1 MPTGGRYDVVAYETD
16 ESSTAIEGT
25 SVITAQ
31 GTAPTIVCNNGN
43 YIQII
48 RKVFNF
54 ASAADAHY
62 WATLQGTQ
70 GIEPSCEIWDR
81 NEVQPRYSEFMAVD
95 VVGASAILD
104 VYFTEPRADV
114 ANAASWSERYEI
126 KVLNVISDILPSS
139 VDYYHTS
146 S

>member
-1 MPTGGRYDVVAYETD
+1 MPTGGRFDVIAYEND

-25 SVITAQ
+25 SVITPQ

-43 YIQII
+43 YIHII

-54 ASAADAHY
+54 TSAADAYY

-70 GIEPSCEIWDR
+70 GTVPVCEIWMR
-81 NEVQPRYSEFMAVD
+81 NEVAPRYREYMGVD
-95 VVGASAILD
+95 VVGSSAILD
-104 VYFTEPRADV
+104 VYFNPRADV
-114 ANAASWSERYEI
+114 SNAASWSERYEI
-126 KVLNVISDILPSS
+126 KVLDVISDISPNT